1 MLNSWRL
8 ADQRN
13 PLVSAAVTVGLA
25 VGVALV
31 LGTGMLRAQLPPLKP
46 AHLNPM
52 IEKLAAGKAVFG
64 PIISDLSMT
73 SARTWARSNADYVWI
88 DMEHNPLNM
97 EAVANFIAFSND
109 RSYTVKRGDGQPKA
123 AIVARF
129 PPYPSD
135 SAAWIAK
142 QALDMGLMGIVYNTV
157 NTKEEATAIVRQ
169 MRYAPQRNDPNT
181 QKGPA
186 GFRGFAPGGAVW
198 NWGIPGPEYQ
208 RRADLWPLNPNGD
221 LLSVFLIETPEGVK
235 NIDEIASVPGVGVI
249 NAAAAGDLSN
259 AMGIAGQA
267 NTSPEVEAHRQ
278 TILKACISHNV
289 VCGILANGKAD
300 IDRRL
305 KEGWKMLTTP
315 SGTADR

>member
-1 MLNSWRL
+1 MS
-8 ADQRN
+8 
-13 PLVSAAVTVGLA
+13 
-25 VGVALV
+25 
-31 LGTGMLRAQLPPLKP
+31 
-46 AHLNPM
+46 
-52 IEKLAAGKAVFG
+52 
-64 PIISDLSMT
+64 

-97 EAVANFIAFSND
+97 EAVSNFIAFSND
-109 RSYTVKRGDGQPKA
+109 RAYTAKRGDAQPKV

-135 SAAWIAK
+135 NAAWIAK
-142 QALDMGLMGIVYNTV
+142 QALDMGLMGIVFNTV
-157 NTKEEATAIVRQ
+157 NTKEEAIAAVRQ
-169 MRYAPQRNDPNT
+169 MRYAPQRNDANT

-186 GFRGFAPGGAVW
+186 GFRGYAPGGALW
-198 NWGIPGPEYQ
+198 NWGIGAAEYQ

-221 LLSVFLIETPEGVK
+221 LISVFLIETPEAVK

-259 AMGIAGQA
+259 AMGISGQA

-278 TILKACISHNV
+278 TILKACVAHNV

-305 KEGWKMLTTP
+305 REGWKMLTTP
-315 SGTADR
+315 SGTAAQ